1 MRRPVAISAF
11 ALVLTLPLWAQHGGG
26 HGGGHVSGG
35 GHASFGGGHG
45 FAGHGGFGGSHSSVG
60 VHSFSGPLS
69 SARVHAFNHPGAT
82 GPFLHNSF
90 RQGFRFGIRNGFRS
104 GCWGYGCWGYG
115 YPWWGYTYNPW
126 WWWDNDSSYDDTYEQ
141 DLANANLMNEQ
152 SLEEQRMLRQE
163 EADGDQDA
171 YAPSP
176 RRSPYVQP
184 GQEAAPAAKPSSGSP
199 LMPETVLVFR
209 DHHQQE
215 IENYAIVGQTLW
227 SFAPEHN
234 QRIPLSDLD
243 LTATAQANDDRGLT
257 FRIPTAR

>member
-1 MRRPVAISAF
+1 MRRLTAISAF
-11 ALVLTLPLWAQHGGG
+11 ALVLTLPVWAQHGGG
-26 HGGGHVSGG
+26 HGGGAGHVGGG

-45 FAGHGGFGGSHSSVG
+45 FAGGHGGFSGSRSSVG
-60 VHSFSGPLS
+60 VHSFSGALS
-69 SARVHAFNHPGAT
+69 SARVPAFSHPGSA
-82 GPFLHNSF
+82 GPFLHN
-90 RQGFRFGIRNGFRS
+90 GFRYGFRNG
-104 GCWGYGCWGYG
+104 CWVYGCWGYG
-115 YPWWGYTYNPW
+115 YPWWGYAYNPW
-126 WWWDNDSSYDDTYEQ
+126 WWWDNDSSYDNSYEQ
-141 DLANANLMNEQ
+141 DLANANAMNEQ

-184 GQEAAPAAKPSSGSP
+184 RQATAPAAEPSPGSP
-199 LMPETVLVFR
+199 IMPETVLVFR

-215 IENYAIVGQTLW
+215 VENYAIVGQTLW
-227 SFAPEHN
+227 TFAPQHN